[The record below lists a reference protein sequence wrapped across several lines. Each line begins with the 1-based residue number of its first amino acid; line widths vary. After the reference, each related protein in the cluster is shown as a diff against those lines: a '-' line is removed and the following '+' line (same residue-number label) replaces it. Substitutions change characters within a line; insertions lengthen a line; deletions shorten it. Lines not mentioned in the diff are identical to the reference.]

1 MHTSYPVTPPQ
12 LRLQYLVVID
22 PILPAHLHSARPSP
36 PESPS
41 RIISI
46 LTLLDQIQNTT
57 SATIPSR
64 SHSSL
69 PLFSLSVFSTRA
81 AASVIQMRTVARRG
95 SDAGTVS
102 MYLVRI
108 TICICRP
115 AYSVRACP
123 LPFYAP
129 NSARQYGRHAQD
141 SSCTSYVLSYVRTY
155 LCHPLFR
162 ESFVPMCCII
172 RNEFTPEAACPV
184 YGSCVKVTFP
194 FSSARQ
200 RCPFTKCR
208 NMFVLGTS

>member
-1 MHTSYPVTPPQ
+1 MRYSIA
-12 LRLQYLVVID
+12 YLVSSHSSSAQA
-22 PILPAHLHSARPSP
+22 PIPRSHRSNPPSTSPFRASITTRKPLPD
-36 PESPS
+36 
-41 RIISI
+41 ISI

-141 SSCTSYVLSYVRTY
+141 FRPVPRTCFRICIRIYATLFFASRSFPCAALSETNLPLRLRVR
-155 LCHPLFR
+155 
-162 ESFVPMCCII
+162 
-172 RNEFTPEAACPV
+172 FT
-184 YGSCVKVTFP
+184 
-194 FSSARQ
+194 ARA
-200 RCPFTKCR
+200 
-208 NMFVLGTS
+208 